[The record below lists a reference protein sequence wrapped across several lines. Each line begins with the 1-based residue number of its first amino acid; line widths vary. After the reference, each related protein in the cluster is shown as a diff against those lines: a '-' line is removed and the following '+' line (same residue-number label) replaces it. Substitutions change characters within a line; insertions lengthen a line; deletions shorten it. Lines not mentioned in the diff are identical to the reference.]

1 MPSKEE
7 QLLAIDTEIARSQ
20 KYIKFME
27 SKLTKDELV
36 AAHVVFQSKLPKS
49 V

>member
-20 KYIKFME
+20 KYIKYME
-27 SKLTKDELV
+27 SKLSKDEV
-36 AAHVVFQSKLPKS
+36 ASAQVVFQSKLPKK

>member
-1 MPSKEE
+1 MPSREE

-20 KYIKFME
+20 KYITFME
-27 SKLTKDELV
+27 SKLTKDDLV
-36 AAHVVFQSKLPKS
+36 AAHVVFLSKLPKS